1 MELITRHLCK
11 TSDLGV
17 HGNLFGGRM
26 LSWLDEAAAM
36 MVTRI
41 CKTKS
46 MVTIKMDEIIFHTP
60 VKENHNVNIYGEVVG
75 IGTTSISVKL
85 VAKKYDVYN
94 ESEVD
99 VCSVSM
105 VFVHITDEMKTRAIA
120 SDVRKK
126 YKRLTNK
133 KVKDGKKGV

>member
-1 MELITRHLCK
+1 MELITRNLCK

-36 MVTRI
+36 MVTKI

-46 MVTIKMDEIIFHTP
+46 MVTLKMDGIEFHTP
-60 VKENHNVNIYGEVVG
+60 VKENHIVTIYGEVVG
-75 IGTTSISVKL
+75 IGTTSITVKL
-85 VAKKYDVYN
+85 QAKKYDVHN
-94 ESEVD
+94 EAETD
-99 VCSVSM
+99 VCSVTM
-105 VFVHITDEMKTRAIA
+105 VFVNVTDETKPRPIA
-120 SDVRKK
+120 LEVRKK

-133 KVKDGKKGV
+133 KVKNAKQGV